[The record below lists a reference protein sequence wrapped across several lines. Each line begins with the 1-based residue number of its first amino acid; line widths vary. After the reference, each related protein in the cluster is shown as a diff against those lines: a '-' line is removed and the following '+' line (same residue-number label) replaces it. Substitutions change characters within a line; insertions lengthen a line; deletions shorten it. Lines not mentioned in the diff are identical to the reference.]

1 MIENSSSDIRRNCS
15 IGTETKES
23 FNGRQ
28 GSSKFTIESILG
40 SLSRG
45 ERVTSLGGEADL
57 EVYREVIREKFGEGT
72 EWQEALDRR
81 KEAYSPAKRGTWR
94 EPGRE

>member
-1 MIENSSSDIRRNCS
+1 MVEAGLEAYIRAA
-15 IGTETKES
+15 
-23 FNGRQ
+23 
-28 GSSKFTIESILG
+28 
-40 SLSRG
+40 
-45 ERVTSLGGEADL
+45 GEADL